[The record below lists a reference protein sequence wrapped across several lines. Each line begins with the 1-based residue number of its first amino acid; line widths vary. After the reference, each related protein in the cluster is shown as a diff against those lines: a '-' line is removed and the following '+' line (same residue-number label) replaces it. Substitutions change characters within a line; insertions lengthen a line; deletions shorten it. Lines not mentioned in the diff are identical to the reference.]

1 MIKLTAICQTVSKD
15 SHKDSSSL
23 PPSSLTKHN
32 KGAVINT
39 TKLTYFD
46 VFHAKLDDNKFIYL
60 PHWNISFAYNPNES
74 MENNI
79 IACCLANR
87 VTSVTD
93 VAYVLAT
100 AKGES
105 EFKLVKEFRGRILTP
120 SQATY
125 WHTGYY
131 GRGLVQLTHKENYVK
146 VGKLL
151 GVDLVNN
158 PDLMLTPEIAI
169 KTLVLGMRDGLF
181 TGRKLMDYKAHDYFN
196 KRMIINPGE
205 VKYKSYHHINQK
217 FVRHALAFESKLFDM
232 SKVQ

>member
-23 PPSSLTKHN
+23 PPSSITKYN
-32 KGAVINT
+32 KGEVINT
-39 TKLTYFD
+39 TKLSYFD
-46 VFHAKLDDNKFIYL
+46 VFHAKLDDNKFVYL

-100 AKGES
+100 AMGES
-105 EFKLVKEFRGRILTP
+105 GFKLVKEYRGKTLTP

-131 GRGLVQLTHKENYVK
+131 GRGLVQLTHKENYAK

-169 KTLVLGMRDGLF
+169 KTLVIGMRDGLF
-181 TGRKLMDYKAHDYFN
+181 TGRKLMDYKPQDYFN

-205 VKYKSYHHINQK
+205 VKYRSYHLRNQK
-217 FVRHALAFESKLFDM
+217 FVQYAREFELKLSKI